1 MIRKL
6 MKGHAI
12 QKRRDKII
20 YPVLVEYKHDEI
32 RAHIIIREDGY
43 DVLSYAGKPLANCTD
58 IVRPLVD
65 AARALGYTELD
76 CGVEVNGNYNDSFR
90 WCRSTNGVPK
100 DLKGTRIIVYLYD
113 LPDLSTTEYVKR
125 RHRMADLLRNI
136 FEAVGRLHFIACEA
150 TVSFYMP
157 TVTHVLKTSEHLDSV
172 LDDVFTAAVQTGYEG
187 LMLKTA
193 HGMYERTR
201 SKYIIKVKPEEDA
214 DGLIIGMTEAVSEDG
229 VPLGRAGSLEVRL
242 EDGSIANPGGME
254 HATATKL
261 WDNREQY
268 IGKQWV
274 QFTYMERD
282 RQGGYRHPR
291 IGKEAKFGRLREEK

>member
-76 CGVEVNGNYNDSFR
+76 CGIEVNDNYNDSFR
-90 WCRSTNGVPK
+90 WCRSTRGAPA
-100 DLKGTRIIVYLYD
+100 DLKGTEITVYIYD
-113 LPDLSTTEYVKR
+113 LPDLSTTGYAKR
-125 RHRMADLLRNI
+125 RESMADLLFHVLGQMLAPTPI
-136 FEAVGRLHFIACEA
+136 DGEAKVVFR
-150 TVSFYMP
+150 MP
-157 TVTHVLKTSEHLDSV
+157 AVTHLLSSAEHLDAV
-172 LDDVFTAAVQTGYEG
+172 LDDIFTAAVQTGYEG

-254 HATATKL
+254 HATAKEL

-268 IGKQWV
+268 IGKQWI

-282 RQGGYRHPR
+282 RQDGYRHPR